1 MQAAAVANVKWG
13 SLDQILQ
20 KVIIHNVLKFLRPK
34 EVDRLV
40 ADWDQACET
49 TLQIVWPEKPPVEPF
64 IDLVD
69 RDGQDEASLKNKRGQ
84 DCPSL
89 LLFQKYKIPYQKY
102 LEDEEIQKPHVN

>member
-1 MQAAAVANVKWG
+1 MKADAVVDVKWG
-13 SLDQILQ
+13 SLDQTSQ
-20 KVIIHNVLKFLRPK
+20 KVIIHNVLKFLWPK

-69 RDGQDEASLKNKRGQ
+69 RDGEDEASLKNKRGG

-89 LLFQKYKIPYQKY
+89 LLFQKYNIPYHKY
-102 LEDEEIQKPHVN
+102 LEDEEIDKTCVS